1 MSARKTVK
9 RLAQEKNLTI
19 GYISDYVGYKHPHHF
34 TRALDNSSAISA
46 KRVVLLAEVLEQ
58 TKDYMLTV
66 LTRSK

>member
-1 MSARKTVK
+1 MSARKTIK
-9 RLAQEKNLTI
+9 AIAKQKDLTI
-19 GYISDYVGYKHPHHF
+19 TYISEYVGYKHPHHF

-58 TKDYMLTV
+58 KKDYMLTV